1 MRAVLRM
8 EDAGTTEFTL
18 GMDRRNDH
26 HSGNSLRASPCL
38 CRLPNSLPSRRT
50 LAKYS
55 RPAFWTSR
63 RSVCINP
70 HLAKLIVRTVRFGPA
85 DPFFPAYVVFIEET
99 NSRSE
104 GRCSRVIRL

>member
-1 MRAVLRM
+1 MRGQPSSR
-8 EDAGTTEFTL
+8 L
-18 GMDRRNDH
+18 GWTVVAITKWQC
-26 HSGNSLRASPCL
+26 SLRASPCL

-55 RPAFWTSR
+55 RPAFWTCR
-63 RSVCINP
+63 RSVCINL

-85 DPFFPAYVVFIEET
+85 EPFFPAYVVFIEEM

-104 GRCSRVIRL
+104 GRCSRVNRL